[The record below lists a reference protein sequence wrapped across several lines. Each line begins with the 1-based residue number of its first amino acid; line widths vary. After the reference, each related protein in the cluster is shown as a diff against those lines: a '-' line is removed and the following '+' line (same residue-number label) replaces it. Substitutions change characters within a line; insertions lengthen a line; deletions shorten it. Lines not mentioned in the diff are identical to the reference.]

1 MLSGAGRST
10 WKGTCLD
17 MMDSCTGIAYKRLH
31 VQICPDNGSSD
42 PPALFDDGID
52 ASGGE
57 VVLCDA
63 GTLQGDV
70 VRV

>member
-1 MLSGAGRST
+1 
-10 WKGTCLD
+10 

-31 VQICPDNGSSD
+31 GHERVDDGSSD
-42 PPALFDDGID
+42 PLALFDDGID

>member
-1 MLSGAGRST
+1 
-10 WKGTCLD
+10 
-17 MMDSCTGIAYKRLH
+17 MMNSCTGIAYKRPH
-31 VQICPDNGSSD
+31 VQICPDDGSSD